1 MSNFNK
7 TAAQVITN
15 QSDLVAVLNELVAHL
30 KKPPIPAD
38 DILWT
43 FSEIA
48 DYLKLSTFTVET
60 KVVVRPD
67 FPKALQPCLGSPR
80 GQKRWFARDVM
91 DWARKN
97 SGNIPRGRPRR

>member
-1 MSNFNK
+1 MSNLSK
-7 TAAQVITN
+7 VATQVVTG
-15 QSDLVAVLNELVAHL
+15 QPDLVAALHELIAQL
-30 KKPPIPAD
+30 KKPQVSAD
-38 DILWT
+38 DVLWT

-48 DYLKLSTFTVET
+48 DYLKLSAFTVET
-60 KVVVRPD
+60 KVVTRPD

-91 DWARKN
+91 DWARQN